1 MYIAIIG
8 GGIGGLTLALQLH
21 ARKMPVTI
29 RIYEAVEE
37 MKPLGVGINLFP
49 HAMQQLVQLGL
60 LEAVRAVAVEVKEFA
75 YFTHHGQF
83 ILSEPS
89 GLHAGYDIPHFSIH
103 RGDLHMVLYNAVRER
118 LGPEAVALD
127 HRCTGVTQKGD
138 RVTAHFTDRNGNNR
152 AAAEADIVIACDG
165 IHSNIRKQFY
175 PDEGPP
181 VFHGINLWRGV
192 TRAKPFLTGASV
204 TRIGGLHTTSKLL
217 FYAIRN
223 NIDDEGNQLI
233 NWTAEVISDDNHTVD
248 WNKEGRLQDFY
259 PIYKD
264 WSFDWLDAAWM
275 LRNADIILSLPMT
288 DRDPVDR
295 WTFGRTTLLGDAA
308 HPMYPRGG
316 NGGAQAILDGA
327 LLADLL
333 ARGGDVEAALREYES
348 IRIPATA
355 KVVLENRT
363 APPDLIIDT
372 VERLSGGER
381 FEQLSDIISED
392 ELRKISANYQKVAGW
407 DKDSVAR
414 AGKGQ

>member
-1 MYIAIIG
+1 MDINIIG

-21 ARKMPVTI
+21 ARKIPGAI
-29 RIYEAVEE
+29 KIFEAVEE
-37 MKPLGVGINLFP
+37 IKPIGVGINLFP
-49 HAMQQLVQLGL
+49 HAMQQLVKLGL
-60 LEAVRAVAVEVKEFA
+60 LDAVRAVAVEVKEFA

-103 RGDLHMVLYNAVRER
+103 RGDLHMVLYNAVLER
-118 LGPEAVALD
+118 LGPGAVTTG
-127 HRCTGVTQKGD
+127 HRCTGVTQSGN
-138 RVTAHFTDRNGNNR
+138 RATAHFVDARGANLPSQD
-152 AAAEADIVIACDG
+152 ADIIVACDG
-165 IHSNIRKQFY
+165 IHSPIRQQFY

-204 TRIGGLHTTSKLL
+204 TRIGGLNTTSKLL

-223 NIDDEGNQLI
+223 NIDDDGNQLI
-233 NWTAEVISDDNHTVD
+233 NWTAEVISDDEHTVD
-248 WNKEGRLQDFY
+248 WNKQGRLEDFY

-264 WSFDWLDAAWM
+264 WTFDWLDAPAI

-288 DRDPVDR
+288 DRDPVDQ
-295 WTFGRTTLLGDAA
+295 WTFDRVTLMGDAA

-333 ARGGDVEAALREYES
+333 EQGGDPLAALIEYEKV
-348 IRIPATA
+348 RIPLTSAI
-355 KVVLENRT
+355 VLQNRT

-372 VERLSGGER
+372 VEELSGGKR
-381 FEQLSDIISED
+381 FDKLEDIISED
-392 ELRKISANYQKVAGW
+392 ELRKISSNYQKLAGW
-407 DKDSVAR
+407 DKQSVAR
-414 AGKGQ
+414 SARR